1 MFTCS
6 TIAAVVAQLA
16 PASISCEPLAKKTS
30 WASGPRTNLDST
42 TWSLPLK
49 SAAALKAL
57 ATPEEK
63 NIWGEI
69 VPAQCRCCGYG
80 WWCCWRIGLCGR

>member
-1 MFTCS
+1 VTVFTCS
-6 TIAAVVAQLA
+6 TIAAAVAQLA
-16 PASISCEPLAKKTS
+16 RASILCGPLAKKKE
-30 WASGPRTNLDST
+30 ASGPRTKLDST

-63 NIWGEI
+63 KILERDCSGP
-69 VPAQCRCCGYG
+69 V
-80 WWCCWRIGLCGR
+80 

>member
-1 MFTCS
+1 VTVLTSS

-16 PASISCEPLAKKTS
+16 RASISCEPLAKKRG
-30 WASGPRTNLDST
+30 ASGPRTKHDST

-63 NIWGEI
+63 KILESEI
-69 VPAQCRCCGYG
+69 APAQ
-80 WWCCWRIGLCGR
+80 